1 MELSQALMEAIEPKE
16 VEFGT
21 NEDADNGEIKN
32 AGSSQYTFFKD
43 NDLYYV
49 VGVSESGVFG
59 FAANPSYSPNI
70 ESYSVNRL
78 KTLSAFRVFSQ
89 VMYVLGQLVKLA
101 PRPVYYLKFAAA
113 DHKLAS
119 LYTKMVKNQRLIRE
133 VRAMGFRYV
142 GVMEEMG
149 VDRYI
154 FSRTF

>member
-1 MELSQALMEAIEPKE
+1 MDLSQALMEAIEPKE

-21 NEDADNGEIKN
+21 NEDADNGEIRN
-32 AGSSQYTFFKD
+32 AGSAQYTFFKD
-43 NDLYYV
+43 AELYYV
-49 VGVSESGVFG
+49 VGVDENGVFG

-70 ESYSVNRL
+70 ESYSVSRM
-78 KTLSAFRVFSQ
+78 KTLSAFRVFSK

-119 LYTKMVKNQRLIRE
+119 LYTKMVKNQRLVRE